1 MHLTKRQKD
10 ILIGLILGDGCLEK
24 NGNNVRLRVEHGLKQ
39 GKYFRWLY
47 EEFRNIS
54 QKPRIV
60 SNKHSKNGKVYE
72 RLHFS
77 TLSLECLNS
86 YQSIFYKDKLKII
99 PGNIEKLLGTS
110 LSLAIWFMD
119 DGYKRNDCNALRI
132 SSDSFSKKDQLRLVK
147 CLENNFYVKS
157 KLHKKG
163 KNWNIYIPQ
172 NYSLIFCD
180 LVGPYIIP
188 SMKYKVNLTP

>member
-1 MHLTKRQKD
+1 MRLSKRQKE

-39 GKYFRWLY
+39 EEYLKWLY
-47 EEFRNIS
+47 EEFKNIS

-60 SNKHSKNGKVYE
+60 SNRHPKNGKIYK

-77 TLSLECLNS
+77 TLSLKCLNI
-86 YQSIFYKDKLKII
+86 YRSIFYVNKQKVI
-99 PGNIEKLLGTS
+99 PDEIEKILAS
-110 LSLAIWFMD
+110 PLSLAIWFMD

-132 SSDSFSKKDQLRLVK
+132 SSDSFSRNDQLKLMK
-147 CLENNFYVKS
+147 CLEDNFCVKS

-163 KNWNIYIPQ
+163 KNWNIYIPEK
-172 NYSLIFCD
+172 YSKVFCD
-180 LVGPYIIP
+180 LVCSYIIP
-188 SMKYKVNLTP
+188 SMKYKINLTP